1 MRLTCHPTSAAAS
14 RKNTATPTVT
24 GGAITIDIGTAV
36 GQPGSTHGF
45 AVTFVSDNGFD
56 IVAISHCITV
66 NDDTPFAQTGTG
78 APDCTV
84 NAAIQKPNST
94 FTFVPG
100 GCNPA
105 ADCEAMCAN
114 ISGPQG
120 SPVIPEDTEI
130 YSCRIAIPG
139 STAVGTYP
147 LLCAGPSSATTSD
160 GGTTGVNCI
169 DGEVLVQTNLPGDCD
184 GDGRVTIDEL
194 ILGVNIAL
202 GAQPV
207 TACPAFDTDFSG
219 NVSIDELIAAVNV
232 A

>member
-1 MRLTCHPTSAAAS
+1 VS
-14 RKNTATPTVT
+14 
-24 GGAITIDIGTAV
+24 IDIGTAV

-56 IVAISHCITV
+56 VVGVSHCIEV
-66 NDDTPFAQTGTG
+66 NEDTPFAATGTG

-94 FTFVPG
+94 FTFVPAN
-100 GCNPA
+100 CNPVSA
-105 ADCEAMCAN
+105 CDAMCAD

-120 SPVIPEDTEI
+120 SPTIPDDTQL

-139 STAVGTYP
+139 STENGSYP

-160 GGTTGVNCI
+160 GGTLGVDCV
-169 DGEVLVQTNLPGDCD
+169 DGEVIVQTNLPGDCN
-184 GDGRVTIDEL
+184 GDGRVTIEEL

-202 GAQPV
+202 GIQPV
-207 TACPAFDTDFSG
+207 TACPAFDTDDSG
-219 NVSIDELIAAVNV
+219 SVTIDELIAAVNV
-232 A
+232 ALNGP